1 MSSVAQPPSPSTGE
15 GQDGGVSPET
25 LRRGALGR
33 LDFAIAEFR
42 AMKMQP
48 SLERALGRKGIVGA

>member
-1 MSSVAQPPSPSTGE
+1 MTWW
-15 GQDGGVSPET
+15 DGIGT
-25 LRRGALGR
+25 RNDMLRP
-33 LDFAIAEFR
+33 EFR